1 MRLCLRKY
9 VKNQYS
15 GPNVKITTGMALM
28 FDEFLEPAFKQF
40 ETQTW
45 RKERLWK
52 EEVDYV
58 LKVSLPTLKD
68 IYRKFSGKIAM
79 PGAPKYMCCLE
90 FEQLITEAN
99 VLSDKFGV
107 KQLSILFN
115 LSMMTQVDEVESE
128 RHINMTFVEFLEAL
142 VRVAERLEI
151 PNLMR
156 DEGSF
161 IGKELSPEEAE
172 EYAERPLHQKVES
185 LILFLAKQNLKA
197 AEYQRHC
204 LTLKEYQAEK
214 DIWAND
220 IDTGP
225 LVLQ

>member
-1 MRLCLRKY
+1 
-9 VKNQYS
+9 
-15 GPNVKITTGMALM
+15 M
-28 FDEFLEPAFKQF
+28 FDEFLEPAFKRF

-90 FEQLITEAN
+90 FEQLISEAN

-115 LSMMTQVDEVESE
+115 LSMMTQVEEVESE

-151 PNLMR
+151 PNLMK
-156 DEGSF
+156 DEGS
-161 IGKELSPEEAE
+161 
-172 EYAERPLHQKVES
+172 
-185 LILFLAKQNLKA
+185 LIFLF
-197 AEYQRHC
+197 
-204 LTLKEYQAEK
+204 
-214 DIWAND
+214 
-220 IDTGP
+220 
-225 LVLQ
+225 